1 MKLLKKLDESAAG
14 NSRSESEQTSE
25 TVQDINVLE
34 EVIRM
39 VLEIL
44 NSILSH
50 QLAHNKHLIYTLLYK
65 KQVFDGFRSYDATQ
79 DLVYNMDLVRYYFGI
94 IIETNFESYIG

>member
-1 MKLLKKLDESAAG
+1 MV
-14 NSRSESEQTSE
+14 Q
-25 TVQDINVLE
+25 VQDITVLE

-44 NSILSH
+44 NSVLTH

-65 KQVFDGFRSYDATQ
+65 KHVFDAVREYGATQ
-79 DLVYNMDLVRYYFGI
+79 DLVHNLDMVNYV
-94 IIETNFESYIG
+94 